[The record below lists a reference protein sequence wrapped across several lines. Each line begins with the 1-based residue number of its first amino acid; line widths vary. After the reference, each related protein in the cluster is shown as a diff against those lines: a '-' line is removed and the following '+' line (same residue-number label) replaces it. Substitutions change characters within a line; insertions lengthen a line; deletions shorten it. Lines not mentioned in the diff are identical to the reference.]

1 MMSEYFGRMRK
12 ILPLILLALMV
23 SGCAGTP
30 GLEKIAYGRLSKVLE
45 RTMVEELSISGGA
58 EIVSPVTMYSCDSL
72 CIIQFKAVV
81 KDPKYE
87 GYSFPVRYAFVRD
100 MVMSYA
106 LGHPVYAEKMTGC
119 PDMNPKERK
128 EAKAKFKEKAQEN
141 YTYYASISNFVPSED
156 L

>member
-1 MMSEYFGRMRK
+1 MMSEYIGRMRK

-87 GYSFPVRYAFVRD
+87 GYSFPVRYALLRD
-100 MVMSYA
+100 MVFSRAY
-106 LGHPVYAEKMTGC
+106 GRPVYSEKMTGC
-119 PDMNPKERK
+119 PDMDRK
-128 EAKAKFKEKAQEN
+128 EIKKAKADFKKNAQAN
-141 YTYYASISNFVPSED
+141 YTYYAAVSNLVASED

>member
-1 MMSEYFGRMRK
+1 MNK
-12 ILPLILLALMV
+12 ILPLILFALMA
-23 SGCAGTP
+23 SGCSRTP
-30 GLEKIAYGRLSKVLE
+30 GLERMAYERLPKVLE
-45 RTMVEELSISGGA
+45 RTMMEELSIPGGA
-58 EIVSPVTMYSCDSL
+58 EIISPMTLYSCDSL

-106 LGHPVYAEKMTGC
+106 NGHPVYAEKMTGC
-119 PDMNPKERK
+119 PDMTPKEMK

-141 YTYYASISNFVPSED
+141 YTYYASVSDFVPSED